1 MLHYRILVLVFVTMT
16 CLLHTGHAQQKKK
29 TVIKL
34 DNPSF
39 EGPPNAGARTG
50 MYIPGWRDCGR
61 VRFPGETAPDL
72 QPGFFKVDTKAKDGN
87 TYLGMVAR
95 DNESWES
102 VTQALFKPLQAG
114 TCYNFSLYITT
125 SEVYSSPA
133 RQEGV
138 QWEEAYAM
146 GVDLK
151 TIDHT
156 DPIVLRIWGGA
167 NQCELTQLLGET
179 EPVKNKNW
187 KKFDFLFEPKQELR
201 YIMLEAFFK
210 TPSPFP
216 QNGHLLIDNLSS
228 IVGVPCSMEPPL
240 VKVVKPEKKETT
252 KDEKYAVSAN
262 LENVYSKADVILA
275 LNDKQF
281 TDFKFDVATG
291 YLTANIPLKN
301 GNNKLE
307 IKGRNSEGEDIET
320 RIIKRAIDEPEVVA
334 AITEPT
340 ITEPAPDPT
349 INEETTLEGVEKRD
363 LKKNQKLEIK
373 NVAFS
378 EDSYAIGDAYKST
391 LEKIAN
397 FLKANAD
404 VVIEIGGHTNNRC
417 DEEFCLQLSE
427 NRAKAVMEYL
437 ISNDVD
443 QNQLKSKGYGSLEP
457 VASNNSFYGRKRNQR
472 VEIKILDI
480 NG

>member
-1 MLHYRILVLVFVTMT
+1 
-16 CLLHTGHAQQKKK
+16 
-29 TVIKL
+29 
-34 DNPSF
+34 
-39 EGPPNAGARTG
+39 
-50 MYIPGWRDCGR
+50 
-61 VRFPGETAPDL
+61 
-72 QPGFFKVDTKAKDGN
+72 
-87 TYLGMVAR
+87 
-95 DNESWES
+95 
-102 VTQALFKPLQAG
+102 
-114 TCYNFSLYITT
+114 
-125 SEVYSSPA
+125 
-133 RQEGV
+133 
-138 QWEEAYAM
+138 
-146 GVDLK
+146 
-151 TIDHT
+151 
-156 DPIVLRIWGGA
+156 
-167 NQCELTQLLGET
+167 
-179 EPVKNKNW
+179 
-187 KKFDFLFEPKQELR
+187 
-201 YIMLEAFFK
+201 
-210 TPSPFP
+210 
-216 QNGHLLIDNLSS
+216 
-228 IVGVPCSMEPPL
+228 
-240 VKVVKPEKKETT
+240 
-252 KDEKYAVSAN
+252 
-262 LENVYSKADVILA
+262 
-275 LNDKQF
+275 
-281 TDFKFDVATG
+281 
-291 YLTANIPLKN
+291 LKN

-349 INEETTLEGVEKRD
+349 INEETTLEGVKKRD

-391 LEKIAN
+391 L
-397 FLKANAD
+397 
-404 VVIEIGGHTNNRC
+404 VIEIGGHTNNRC